1 MTTQGEDFIVA
12 PDENLQDDRDSSIG
26 DDSSVAISSTASLSS
41 SILDFRQENG
51 RTYHGYKEG
60 KYFLPNDERE
70 NDRLDLQH
78 NLFLLTFDNKLGL
91 CPPNLPETKV
101 KRVLD
106 VGTGTGIWAID
117 FGDEHP
123 EAEVIGVDLS
133 PIQPSFV
140 PPNVRFIIDDI
151 HEDWDF
157 TEPFDYVHSRMMN
170 FSIPD
175 WPVYLKKIYDNL
187 TPGGWVE
194 IQEID
199 VMARS
204 DDGTLKPDS
213 AITKWCKLLDEASVK
228 LQQPYKSLHLFKDI
242 LSEAGFTEIV
252 DMRFKWPINHWPK
265 DKKYKELGVWHH
277 ENAASALESVTMAPI
292 TRAFEW
298 TVDEVQ
304 VLLASVRKELND
316 PKIHGY
322 WPM

>member
-1 MTTQGEDFIVA
+1 MMSAKTIDWVSST
-12 PDENLQDDRDSSIG
+12 LQWK
-26 DDSSVAISSTASLSS
+26 DDSVAES
-41 SILDFRQENG
+41 F
-51 RTYHGYKEG
+51 
-60 KYFLPNDERE
+60 P
-70 NDRLDLQH
+70 DLQH

-213 AITKWCKLLDEASVK
+213 AITKWCKLLVEASVK
-228 LQQPYKSLHLFKDI
+228 LKQPYQSLHLFKDI

-277 ENAASALESVTMAPI
+277 ENAANALESVTMAPI
-292 TRAFEW
+292 TRAFGW

-304 VLLASVRKELND
+304 VLLANVRKELND
-316 PKIHGY
+316 TKIHGY
-322 WPM
+322 WPICSVFGRKPLA